1 MDMRQQRE
9 QSSRGYVHKYG
20 HKDGHTNGRE
30 SSYWFRKILLPLL
43 LVMALSANA
52 MLPHAL
58 DDSALSASDIVIQS
72 TQFSDRVEGG
82 LQVSLAFPQTQLR
95 ELLVS
100 RAALCDIA
108 IIHFNIKSCL
118 YLDGETSDVAISDAE
133 PKPLLR
139 IFGARKDYQS
149 PEDSGFFD
157 FHYQLKEDSPERT
170 VVDIHGDQGPFGTLD
185 YRIRLE
191 AIADGAGST
200 LNITFSVSYSQVTH
214 WVQRLYFSSIARN
227 KIGFSS
233 PASGRQAD
241 DYVRGL
247 WAMIERNVMRLFL
260 SLQVALEK
268 PPEADLD
275 ARLHRWFELTE
286 QYPRQLREMDL
297 ESYLD
302 SKRREVANQR
312 RLQQD
317 YRREKGQ

>member
-1 MDMRQQRE
+1 MGDHNDWQ
-9 QSSRGYVHKYG
+9 GCV
-20 HKDGHTNGRE
+20 
-30 SSYWFRKILLPLL
+30 SYSPSHPRIQPWNYSCWLRWSLLPLL
-43 LVMALSANA
+43 FVVAVSARA
-52 MLPHAL
+52 MLPHTLNA
-58 DDSALSASDIVIQS
+58 SALSASDIVIQS

-95 ELLVS
+95 ELLIS

-118 YLDGETSDVAISDAE
+118 YLDGETTDVEVSDAE
-133 PKPLLR
+133 PESLLR

-191 AIADGAGST
+191 AMADGAGSM

-233 PASGRQAD
+233 SPARGRQAD

-247 WAMIERNVMRLFL
+247 RAMIERNVMRLFL

-297 ESYLD
+297 ETYLD

-317 YRREKGQ
+317 YREQGK

>member
-1 MDMRQQRE
+1 
-9 QSSRGYVHKYG
+9 
-20 HKDGHTNGRE
+20 
-30 SSYWFRKILLPLL
+30 
-43 LVMALSANA
+43 
-52 MLPHAL
+52 MLPSPL
-58 DDSALSASDIVIQS
+58 GESALSASDIVIQS
-72 TQFSDRVEGG
+72 SQFSDRVEGG
-82 LQVSLAFPQTQLR
+82 LQVNLAFPQAQLR
-95 ELLVS
+95 ELLIS

-118 YLDGETSDVAISDAE
+118 YFDGETSDVTISDAE
-133 PKPLLR
+133 PESLLR

-157 FHYQLKEDSPERT
+157 FHYRIKENSAERT
-170 VVDIHGDQGPFGTLD
+170 VVDIRGDQGPFGTLD

-191 AIADGAGST
+191 AIADGVGST
-200 LNITFSVSYSQVTH
+200 LNIIFSVSYSQLTH

-227 KIGFSS
+227 KIGFS
-233 PASGRQAD
+233 ASTARGRQAD

-247 WAMIERNVMRLFL
+247 RAMIERNVMRLFL
-260 SLQVALEK
+260 ALQVALEK

-297 ESYLD
+297 EVYLD

-312 RLQQD
+312 RLQQH
-317 YRREKGQ
+317 YREQGK